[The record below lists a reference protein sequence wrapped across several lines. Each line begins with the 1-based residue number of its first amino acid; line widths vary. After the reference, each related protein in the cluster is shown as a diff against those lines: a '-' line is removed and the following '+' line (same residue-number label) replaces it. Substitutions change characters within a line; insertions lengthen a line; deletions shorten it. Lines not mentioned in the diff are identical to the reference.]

1 MAYLEREE
9 KGDAVRGTTSSN
21 VLVNLQLDS
30 DGKLVIGSMATPTL
44 TAMLTA
50 LEKIDDLQQA
60 LKSQDTDELISRITD
75 STGTEINPAK
85 EDGNLASI
93 LTAVELIDDLQGAL
107 KSVDTDEL
115 ITRITDSSGTEINPA
130 KEDGNLATAV
140 THLSAIQTAIEL
152 LDDLQGALKSVDT
165 DELISRIT
173 DTAGNEINPAKEDG
187 NLADV
192 LTAVEKIDDLQGA
205 LKSVDSDELIVRI
218 TDSTGAEINPAEED
232 GNLADIL
239 AILENGLG
247 LPYATHRSPLDFA
260 AAYASSTTITLTGL
274 PDTIS
279 DASQIVYVKQVDPTG
294 NTSALWINGHNC
306 TLEESGGTLTIT
318 PDDGSTPF
326 GSDDVYEIGINF
338 QDKAYDS
345 TIDSLKTSE
354 QSPLSDHYTDAVELV
369 SAQDFT
375 ASLADAGAEI
385 DTRSY
390 NQLGLWNVIDINDSI
405 QPRLMVLLKHE
416 SGGSEEWEHRFYQ
429 FKDAD
434 DLRLIRIDV
443 SDVAFVQCQVIVDT
457 VGATAGTIT
466 MYHTKAWVPS
476 PVDDTAYGEYM
487 EVNIDISD
495 NAHTIQEV
503 IDRRGYTHMGIQMP
517 AAWTAA
523 DLAFLA
529 CKTSG
534 GTFADLQDEF
544 DNRLTIAVSA
554 GNYYALGESVCNYLR
569 SVPFLK
575 LQSVDSSDPDTDV
588 SQGDDRVIGIWLE

>member
-1 MAYLEREE
+1 MAYLGREE
-9 KGDAVRGTTSSN
+9 KGDAVQGTTSSD

-30 DGKLVIGSMATPTL
+30 DGKLVVGSMATPTL

-75 STGTEINPAK
+75 SSGTEINPAK
-85 EDGNLASI
+85 EDGNLADI

-173 DTAGNEINPAKEDG
+173 DSAGNEINPAKEDG

-205 LKSVDSDELIVRI
+205 LKSVDSDELIVRVV
-218 TDSTGAEINPAEED
+218 DSTGTEINPAEED

-239 AILENGLG
+239 TVLENGLG
-247 LPYATHRSPLDFA
+247 LPYATHRSPTDFS

-279 DASQIVYVKQVDPTG
+279 NASQIVYVKQVDPTA

-326 GSDDVYEIGINF
+326 GSDDEYEVGLNF

-369 SAQDFT
+369 SGVDIGT
-375 ASLADAGAEI
+375 SDGDYEDKGAEI
-385 DTRSY
+385 DMRGY
-390 NQLGLWNVIDINDSI
+390 NKLMLYVTLTINNSVGANLQI
-405 QPRLMVLLKHE
+405 LSKYE
-416 SGGSEEWEHRFYQ
+416 SGGTEEFELEGSSHVYNLGDSNRLVALEFTTNNLIPFVQ
-429 FKDAD
+429 VQTMAD
-434 DLRLIRIDV
+434 D
-443 SDVAFVQCQVIVDT
+443 VDD
-457 VGATAGTIT
+457 GGGTIAT
-466 MYHTKAWVPS
+466 VDIHYTKAWV
-476 PVDDTAYGEYM
+476 
-487 EVNIDISD
+487 
-495 NAHTIQEV
+495 
-503 IDRRGYTHMGIQMP
+503 
-517 AAWTAA
+517 
-523 DLAFLA
+523 
-529 CKTSG
+529 
-534 GTFADLQDEF
+534 
-544 DNRLTIAVSA
+544 
-554 GNYYALGESVCNYLR
+554 
-569 SVPFLK
+569 
-575 LQSVDSSDPDTDV
+575 
-588 SQGDDRVIGIWLE
+588 